1 MPMPAEPRAG
11 PQAAT
16 QAQHPDVSGVR
27 ALADLCARAGVSDLE
42 ASDGSWSIRL
52 RFDPDAA
59 GASAIQLAAIST
71 PEEAEPTLV
80 RSGWVGIFHR
90 AADAESAPSLR
101 EGERVE
107 AEGVIGVIEAMQLQ
121 HQQRSETAGIAA
133 RFLVEDGTP
142 VEYGQPLLE
151 LG

>member
-1 MPMPAEPRAG
+1 MTTDPLAS
-11 PQAAT
+11 
-16 QAQHPDVSGVR
+16 AQGAVPIGQPSVSGVR
-27 ALADLCARAGVSDLE
+27 ALAELCARAGVSDLE
-42 ASDGSWSIRL
+42 VSDGSWSVRMRL
-52 RFDPDAA
+52 DPDATPSSVA
-59 GASAIQLAAIST
+59 HVATSIESA
-71 PEEAEPTLV
+71 EAEPILV

-90 AADAESAPSLR
+90 ATDAESAPSLR

-107 AEGVIGVIEAMQLQ
+107 ANGVIGVIEAMQLQ
-121 HQQRSETAGIAA
+121 HQQRSETAGVAF

>member
-1 MPMPAEPRAG
+1 MATD
-11 PQAAT
+11 PQAGAEGAA
-16 QAQHPDVSGVR
+16 QAQHPAVSGVR

-42 ASDGSWSIRL
+42 ASDGNWSIRL
-52 RFDPDAA
+52 RLDPDGAPATAQLGAA
-59 GASAIQLAAIST
+59 VT
-71 PEEAEPTLV
+71 PAEAEPVLV

-107 AEGVIGVIEAMQLQ
+107 ANGVIGVIEAMQLQ
-121 HQQRSETAGIAA
+121 HQQRSEAAGIAT

>member
-1 MPMPAEPRAG
+1 MAADPAASAQGAAPAG
-11 PQAAT
+11 YPS
-16 QAQHPDVSGVR
+16 VSGVR
-27 ALADLCARAGVSDLE
+27 ALAELCARAGVSDLE
-42 ASDGSWSIRL
+42 ASDGSWSIRMRL
-52 RFDPDAA
+52 DPDAA
-59 GASAIQLAAIST
+59 PASAAHVAAATGSI
-71 PEEAEPTLV
+71 EAEPNLV

-90 AADAESAPSLR
+90 ATDAESAPSLR

-107 AEGVIGVIEAMQLQ
+107 ANGVIGVIEAMQLQ
-121 HQQRSETAGIAA
+121 HQQRSETAGVAF

>member
-1 MPMPAEPRAG
+1 MADSPLGPVQGGTQPQYPA
-11 PQAAT
+11 
-16 QAQHPDVSGVR
+16 VSGVR
-27 ALADLCARAGVSDLE
+27 ILADLCARAGVSDLE

-52 RFDPDAA
+52 HLDADGAPVSA
-59 GASAIQLAAIST
+59 GGIDVAAASADVAPI
-71 PEEAEPTLV
+71 LV

-101 EGERVE
+101 DGEQVE
-107 AEGVIGVIEAMQLQ
+107 ANGVIGVIEAMQLQ
-121 HQQRSETAGIAA
+121 HQQRSELAGIAV